1 MKVAIIAF
9 LVLAFYI
16 FLRLRM
22 TYRSTSMNVK
32 KKKRYGG
39 SFRNCAENAKK
50 IRKG

>member
-16 FLRLRM
+16 FLHLRM

-32 KKKRYGG
+32 KEEEIRRKLQELRRKR
-39 SFRNCAENAKK
+39 EED
-50 IRKG
+50 